1 MGETA
6 GLSNVGQV
14 KMPEPFRP
22 YIRLFDVFT
31 ATDKLQI
38 CMCSFEDAMMVTFS
52 DPFRDP
58 AVQRRFFR
66 MLSSEGIEIEIITD
80 HWEETL

>member
-1 MGETA
+1 
-6 GLSNVGQV
+6 
-14 KMPEPFRP
+14 MPEPFCP

-52 DPFRDP
+52 DPFREP
-58 AVQRRFFR
+58 GVQRRFFR

>member
-1 MGETA
+1 
-6 GLSNVGQV
+6 
-14 KMPEPFRP
+14 
-22 YIRLFDVFT
+22 
-31 ATDKLQI
+31 
-38 CMCSFEDAMMVTFS
+38 MMVTFS